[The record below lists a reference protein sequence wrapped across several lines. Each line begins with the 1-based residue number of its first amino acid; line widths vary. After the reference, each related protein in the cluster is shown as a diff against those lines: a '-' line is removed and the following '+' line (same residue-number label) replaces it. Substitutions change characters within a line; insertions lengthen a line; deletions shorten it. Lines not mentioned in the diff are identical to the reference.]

1 MIRMFLLDDDPN
13 VIDVLKRIIQQR
25 KLGQVC
31 GVSQSPAEALEDL
44 RYIRP
49 DLVIVDLLMPEMDGV
64 TFVKKARQVLPDVS
78 YIMLSQV
85 SSKDMIASAYDAG
98 VEFFIQKPI
107 NSVEVV
113 TVICNV
119 SKKQA
124 LQRTMDQMTRLLS
137 TSSAQAVQGEAVG
150 EDRSPEMEKLRRV
163 LSRIGILGVTGA
175 EDILVVCADFLQRNE
190 EPGSA
195 TLKDICARFSD
206 SPKTMEQRI
215 RRAAAVGMTNLAHMG
230 LDDYYNEDFSE
241 YAGTLYSFEQ
251 IRREMDCIQGKTGQ
265 HGNVK
270 IKKFLT
276 ALLLVSKE

>member
-64 TFVKKARQVLPDVS
+64 TFVKKARQVLLDVS

-137 TSSAQAVQGEAVG
+137 TSSVQAVQGEAVG
-150 EDRSPEMEKLRRV
+150 EDRSPEMEKL
-163 LSRIGILGVTGA
+163 
-175 EDILVVCADFLQRNE
+175 
-190 EPGSA
+190 
-195 TLKDICARFSD
+195 
-206 SPKTMEQRI
+206 

-251 IRREMDCIQGKTGQ
+251 IRREMDCIQGKTDQ

-270 IKKFLT
+270 IKKFLI
-276 ALLLVSKE
+276 ALLHVSRE